1 MTRARQNQ
9 IRQKRKNNPLSE
21 HQKQTAFLRQ
31 CLVYDD
37 TGERHELEESITQ
50 LQRNERCVR
59 RAVWVMALLV
69 ALAFAGLCYY
79 AVALAER
86 SPDVSGFMTQYT
98 ATKLLCALAL
108 GSLVCM
114 VAFTGLGM
122 VYRKEL
128 DKRRERCRRLAA
140 KLLESRLGN
149 PRVLEGASAEIS
161 PAASRT

>member
-1 MTRARQNQ
+1 M
-9 IRQKRKNNPLSE
+9 SE

-31 CLVYDD
+31 CLLYDD

-69 ALAFAGLCYY
+69 ALACAGLCYY
-79 AVALAER
+79 AISLAEH
-86 SPDVSGFMTQYT
+86 SPDVSGFMTQYFT
-98 ATKLLCALAL
+98 TKFLCALAL

-128 DKRRERCRRLAA
+128 DKRREHCRRLAA
-140 KLLESRLGN
+140 KLLESRLGK
-149 PRVLEGASAEIS
+149 PRVLDGTSVEIS
-161 PAASRT
+161 SAASRT